1 MLKTTKI
8 IMDTSYNPFSLKG
21 KLVVV
26 TGASSGIG
34 QETAIQCSKLGANV
48 IITAR
53 NEERLKET
61 MAQMEGEGHKM
72 ILADLTNQAELES
85 LANQIDSL
93 NGLVLCAGMPKT
105 LPFQFCTRE
114 NFDEVF
120 NINFFAPVELLRL
133 LVKKKKIAKDSSV
146 VFVSSIGGVRAYGA
160 SNAIYGASKS
170 AIDSIMKTCA
180 RELATKKIR
189 VNSVNPGMV
198 DTKLIHVGLITEEQL
213 QKDMKTYPMQRYGN
227 PIDIALGIVFL
238 LSDASSWITGHPLVI
253 DGGKTI

>member
-1 MLKTTKI
+1 
-8 IMDTSYNPFSLKG
+8 MDTSYNPFSLVG
-21 KLVVV
+21 KTVLV

-34 QETAIQCSKLGANV
+34 QETAIQCSKMGAKV

-61 MAQMEGEGHKM
+61 LSQLEGAGHQV
-72 ILADLTNQAELES
+72 IIADHTKQEELES
-85 LANQIDSL
+85 LVGQIDQL
-93 NGLVLCAGMPKT
+93 NGLVLCAGKPKT

-120 NINFFAPVELLRL
+120 DINFFAPVELLRL
-133 LVKKKKIAKDSSV
+133 LVKKKKMSKESSV

-170 AIDSIMKTCA
+170 AIDSVMKTSA
-180 RELATKKIR
+180 RELAAKKIR

-198 DTKLIHVGLITEEQL
+198 ETKLIHVGMITEEQL
-213 QKDMKTYPMQRYGN
+213 EADKKTYPLQRYGN
-227 PIDIALGIVFL
+227 PVDIALGIIYL
-238 LSDASSWITGHPLVI
+238 LSDASSWVTGHPLVI

>member
-1 MLKTTKI
+1 
-8 IMDTSYNPFSLKG
+8 MDISYNPFSLKG
-21 KLVVV
+21 KTILV

-34 QETAIQCSKLGANV
+34 QETAIQCSKMGANV

-61 MAQMEGEGHKM
+61 LSHMEGDRHQ
-72 ILADLTNQAELES
+72 IIIADQTNQEELES
-85 LANQIDSL
+85 LVSRIEQL
-93 NGLVLCAGMPKT
+93 NGLVLCAGKPKT

-133 LVKKKKIAKDSSV
+133 LVKKKKMAKESSV

-170 AIDSIMKTCA
+170 AIDSVMKTSA
-180 RELATKKIR
+180 RELAAKKIR

-198 DTKLIHVGLITEEQL
+198 ETKLIHVGMITEEQL
-213 QKDMKTYPMQRYGN
+213 EADKKTYPLQRYGT
-227 PIDIALGIVFL
+227 PTDIALGIVFL
-238 LSDASSWITGHPLVI
+238 LSDASSWMTGHPLVI

>member
-1 MLKTTKI
+1 
-8 IMDTSYNPFSLKG
+8 MDTNYNPFSLVG
-21 KLVVV
+21 KTILV

-34 QETAIQCSKLGANV
+34 QEAAIQCSKMGAKV

-61 MAQMEGEGHKM
+61 LSQMEGDGHQM
-72 ILADLTNQAELES
+72 IIADQTKQEELES
-85 LANQIDSL
+85 LVGQMDQL
-93 NGLVLCAGMPKT
+93 NGLVLCAGKPKT

-120 NINFFAPVELLRL
+120 DINFFAPVELLRL
-133 LVKKKKIAKDSSV
+133 LVKKKKMAKESSV
-146 VFVSSIGGVRAYGA
+146 IFVSSIGGVRAYGA

-170 AIDSIMKTCA
+170 AIDSIMKTSA
-180 RELATKKIR
+180 RELAAKKIR

-198 DTKLIHVGLITEEQL
+198 ETKLIHVGMITEEQL
-213 QKDMKTYPMQRYGN
+213 EADKKTYPLQRYGT
-227 PIDIALGIVFL
+227 PTDIALGIVFL
-238 LSDASSWITGHPLVI
+238 LSDASSWMTGHPLVI

>member
-1 MLKTTKI
+1 
-8 IMDTSYNPFSLKG
+8 MDTSYNPFSLQG
-21 KLVVV
+21 KTILV

-34 QETAIQCSKLGANV
+34 QETAIQCSKMGAKV

-61 MAQMEGEGHKM
+61 LLMMSGDGNK
-72 ILADLTNQAELES
+72 IVVSDLTNQTDLDN
-85 LANQIDSL
+85 LITNVDTL
-93 NGLVLCAGMPKT
+93 NGLVLCAGKPKT

-114 NFDEVF
+114 NFDDVF
-120 NINFFAPVELLRL
+120 NINFYAPVELLRL
-133 LVKKKKIAKDSSV
+133 LVKKKKLVKESSV

-170 AIDSIMKTCA
+170 AIDSVMKTSA
-180 RELATKKIR
+180 RELAAKKIR

-198 DTKLIHVGLITEEQL
+198 ETKLIHVGVISEEQL
-213 QKDMKTYPMQRYGN
+213 ENDKKTYPLQRYGN
-227 PIDIALGIVFL
+227 PIDIALGIVYL
-238 LSDASSWITGHPLVI
+238 LSDASSWVTGHPLVI

>member
-1 MLKTTKI
+1 MVTN
-8 IMDTSYNPFSLKG
+8 YNPFSLQG
-21 KLVVV
+21 KTILV

-34 QETAIQCSKLGANV
+34 QETAIQCSKMGAKV

-61 MAQMEGEGHKM
+61 LSQMEGEGHEM
-72 ILADLTNQAELES
+72 FLAELTDAGQ
-85 LANQIDSL
+85 LDNLVGCIGPL
-93 NGLVLCAGMPKT
+93 NGVVLCAGKPKT

-120 NINFFAPVELLRL
+120 DVNFFAPVELLRL
-133 LVKKKKIAKDSSV
+133 LVKKKKLVKESSV

-170 AIDSIMKTCA
+170 AIDSIMKTSA
-180 RELATKKIR
+180 RELAAKKIR

-198 DTKLIHVGLITEEQL
+198 DTKLIHVGMITEDQL
-213 QKDMKTYPMQRYGN
+213 EADKKTYPLQRYGN
-227 PIDIALGIVFL
+227 PIDIALGIVYL

>member
-1 MLKTTKI
+1 
-8 IMDTSYNPFSLKG
+8 MDINYNPYFLLDKTV
-21 KLVVV
+21 LV

-61 MAQMEGEGHKM
+61 LSQMGGEDHKM
-72 ILADLTNQAELES
+72 IIADLTNQEEIEALV
-85 LANQIDSL
+85 NQITL
-93 NGLVLCAGMPKT
+93 INGLVLCAGKPKT

-120 NINFFAPVELLRL
+120 DINFFAPVELLRL
-133 LVKKKKIAKDSSV
+133 LVKKKKMVKDSSV

-170 AIDSIMKTCA
+170 AVDSIMKTCA
-180 RELATKKIR
+180 RELAAKKIR

-198 DTKLIHVGLITEEQL
+198 ETKLIHVGTISEEQL
-213 QKDMKTYPMQRYGN
+213 EADKKTYPLKRYGN
-227 PIDIALGIVFL
+227 PLDIALGIIYL
-238 LSDASSWITGHPLVI
+238 LSDASSWVTGHPLVI